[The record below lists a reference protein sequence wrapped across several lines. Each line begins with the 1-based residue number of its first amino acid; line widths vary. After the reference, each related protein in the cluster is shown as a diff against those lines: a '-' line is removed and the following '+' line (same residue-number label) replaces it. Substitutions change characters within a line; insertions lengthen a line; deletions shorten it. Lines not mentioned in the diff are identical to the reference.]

1 MRRGWR
7 GDTQRGLKVNA
18 VNPPARYL
26 EKLLLVSAQSILLLV
41 VLSPSH
47 VMGASETSARMQE
60 EGSLAK
66 SLRDTI
72 TSPVVESLDNA
83 VGLCDPSRENVNVT
97 LVELPDDDIAT
108 FVGIATKEYTQ
119 KETVSEALQLC
130 KPDIQK
136 AMKNAEPI
144 VACYTQY
151 GDSREYAIEFAVTY
165 VCTGSTVASGNT
177 FSATLV
183 ATVLAFDAESGF
195 GLEVLDV
202 AQVA

>member
-26 EKLLLVSAQSILLLV
+26 KKLLLVSAQSILLLV
-41 VLSPSH
+41 VLSPCH
-47 VMGASETSARMQE
+47 VMGASETAAGMQE

-83 VGLCDPSRENVNVT
+83 VGLCDPSRENVT

>member
-1 MRRGWR
+1 MRRGR
-7 GDTQRGLKVNA
+7 NGDVQCALKAKVNA
-18 VNPPARYL
+18 AKKPARCL
-26 EKLLLVSAQSILLLV
+26 TKLLVVSAQSILFLV
-41 VLSPSH
+41 ILSPCH
-47 VMGASETSARMQE
+47 VVGAGENAAELQE
-60 EGSLAK
+60 ERSLAK

-72 TSPVVESLDNA
+72 ASPVVESLDNA
-83 VGLCDPSRENVNVT
+83 VGLCDPSRQNVT
-97 LVELPDDDIAT
+97 LVELPDDDIKT

-119 KETVSEALQLC
+119 KKSVSEALQLC

-136 AMKNAEPI
+136 AMNKAEPV

-183 ATVLAFDAESGF
+183 ATVLASDAVSGF
-195 GLEVLDV
+195 GLEILDV